1 MGRDR
6 SADGDSGD
14 LTEPREL
21 SRNGVRLVYRTDGD
35 PDARPL
41 VLLHGLGADH
51 SMWGPQIDRYP
62 DEGYHLIVP
71 DVRGFGDSD
80 PVPSFEIEDC
90 ADDLAAIIDDYGVDA
105 AAVAGVS
112 MGSLIAQ
119 VFAAKY
125 PERVTRLVLSDTFS
139 SVHGVRA
146 RVLSRVATAMLSI
159 VPTGLQIRLVESQ
172 YDAPADEPIREY
184 FRTQLVETDR
194 DQLVRARRAV
204 NAFDGRDDL
213 HRIDAPTLVV
223 VGDDNPGW
231 FVELARET
239 AEGIPDARFEELP
252 GGSDPSNLT
261 ATDAFDD
268 AVLAFL
274 ADARS

>member
-1 MGRDR
+1 
-6 SADGDSGD
+6 
-14 LTEPREL
+14 
-21 SRNGVRLVYRTDGD
+21 
-35 PDARPL
+35 
-41 VLLHGLGADH
+41 
-51 SMWGPQIDRYP
+51 MWGPQIDRYP
-62 DEGYHLIVP
+62 DEGFHLIVP

-80 PVPSFEIEDC
+80 PVSPFDIEAC
-90 ADDLAAIIDDYGVDA
+90 ADDLAAVLDDCGVDA

-139 SVHGVRA
+139 SVHGLRA
-146 RVLSRVATAMLSI
+146 RLLSRVATAMLSV
-159 VPTGLQIRLVESQ
+159 VPTGLQIRLIEAQ
-172 YDAPADEPIREY
+172 YDAPADEPVREY
-184 FRTQLVETDR
+184 FRTQLLETDR
-194 DQLVRARRAV
+194 TQLVRARRAV
-204 NAFDGRDDL
+204 NAFDGRDAL
-213 HRIDAPTLVV
+213 HRIDVPTLVV

-231 FVELARET
+231 FIELARET
-239 AEGIPDARFEELP
+239 ADGIPDARFERLP

-274 ADARS
+274 ADPRS